1 MAVDPSKLSMAF
13 DPSKLQT
20 QIDIKPPPPPF
31 FTESAAETLQEP
43 KLSFFA
49 SRYRRPRRR
58 RADTWLISLF
68 VILHIVA
75 FMATMVVN
83 DCWSKSHG
91 DCVLK
96 AFGRLSFQPLPENP
110 LLGPSASTWASLALV
125 LKLIFCLILS
135 EDEFSWWN
143 LGRFCVSLCGF
154 SLFVRLLRKCGREVK
169 EMFVL
174 WVEVISFFLVRF
186 LRKLVSSCRGSWKL
200 CWLRSGCCDQFWAI
214 GWCCGSLIRFS
225 LFGCW
230 ENKGTCK
237 LIERFYFSL
246 FT

>member
-91 DCVLK
+91 DCALK
-96 AFGRLSFQPLPENP
+96 AFGRLSFQPLSENP

-125 LKLIFCLILS
+125 FKLFYFYFLS
-135 EDEFSWWN
+135 KDEFSLWN

-154 SLFVRLLRKCGREVK
+154 SLFVRLLRKCGREVN

-174 WVEVISFFLVRF
+174 WVELISSEIFHLKCSYCV
-186 LRKLVSSCRGSWKL
+186 
-200 CWLRSGCCDQFWAI
+200 SGCCDQFWAI
-214 GWCCGSLIRFS
+214 GWCCVSLIRFS

-230 ENKGTCK
+230 ENKGTRK
-237 LIERFYFSL
+237 
-246 FT
+246 